1 MDFHEKV
8 PGTARDALIGELLG
22 DVGHVHD
29 EIKAIPK
36 LLEQSMRDTLNLV
49 ADAVEDA
56 EDTVFELQKQTKEYA
71 EAAATKAGLDLGV
84 QLSNAI
90 HTSLDQAFEPALLR
104 ASSKL
109 ENLENLENLITKAS
123 GSLRDTH
130 ATRFNYIILASFMVL
145 VVIMIGSLAWL
156 SIKAQDVNE
165 TNKWFYNEYK
175 AQRKTIDSLPES
187 VKQKYNL

>member
-1 MDFHEKV
+1 MEVQEKV
-8 PGTARDALIGELLG
+8 PGTARDALLVELLG
-22 DVGHVHD
+22 DVGNLHD
-29 EIKAIPK
+29 DIKAIPK

-56 EDTVFELQKQTKEYA
+56 EDTVFELQKQTKDLA

-84 QLSNAI
+84 QLSSAVQA
-90 HTSLDQAFEPALLR
+90 SLNQAFEPALQR
-104 ASSKL
+104 ASLKL
-109 ENLENLENLITKAS
+109 DNLDSLIAKAS

-130 ATRFNYIILASFMVL
+130 ATRFNYIILTSFMVL
-145 VVIMIGSLAWL
+145 VVMMVGSLAWL

>member
-1 MDFHEKV
+1 MEIQEKV
-8 PGTARDALIGELLG
+8 SGTARDALVTELLG
-22 DVGHVHD
+22 DVGNLHD

-36 LLEQSMRDTLNLV
+36 LLEQSMRDTLSLV

-56 EDTVFELQKQTKEYA
+56 EDTVFELQKQTKELA

-84 QLSNAI
+84 QLSSAV
-90 HTSLDQAFEPALLR
+90 HASLNQAFEPALQR
-104 ASSKL
+104 ASLKL
-109 ENLENLENLITKAS
+109 DNLESLIAKAS

-145 VVIMIGSLAWL
+145 VVMMVGSLAWL

>member
-1 MDFHEKV
+1 MMDFHEKV

-71 EAAATKAGLDLGV
+71 EAAAAKAGLDLGV

-104 ASSKL
+104 ASSK
-109 ENLENLENLITKAS
+109 LENLENLITKAS

>member
-109 ENLENLENLITKAS
+109 ENLEILITKAS
-123 GSLRDTH
+123 GNLRDTH

-145 VVIMIGSLAWL
+145 VVIMICSLAWL

-187 VKQKYNL
+187 VKHKYNL